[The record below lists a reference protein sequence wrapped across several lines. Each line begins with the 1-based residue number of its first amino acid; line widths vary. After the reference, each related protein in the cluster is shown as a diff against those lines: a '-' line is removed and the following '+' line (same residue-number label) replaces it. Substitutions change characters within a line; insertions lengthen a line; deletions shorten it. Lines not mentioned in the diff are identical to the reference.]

1 MLSCVH
7 HCSVREQTNHLDSAA
22 KKWLGKYVSTYEGTV
37 VTVSH
42 DEPFLEALRCTSI
55 AEVANCKLE
64 VFKVSHST
72 VVTSI

>member
-1 MLSCVH
+1 MNIIH
-7 HCSVREQTNHLDSAA
+7 QTNHLDSAA

-64 VFKVSHST
+64 IFKVRL
-72 VVTSI
+72 TSQLSLRCIC